1 MSELKFNCPHCKQPL
16 ETSEGMVGQTIEC
29 PFCNASIE
37 LPKPAPQPEPET
49 PPAHT
54 PPPEP
59 AAAPQ
64 PETRDCPFCGEEILA
79 KARKCKH
86 CGEFLDGSSRTAPST
101 PQKKSAEPEKKIW
114 VGHPSGLYYLAYW
127 VFGILL
133 LPFYGIGLVLIIYAI
148 LDQRTRVFTH
158 TSRKVMAEVGIISR
172 TTNEVA
178 IRDIRSINMN
188 QSILERIFG
197 LGSVQIGS
205 AGTGG
210 IEIRFIGIKN
220 PAKVRDAIRKTKDEL
235 GE

>member
-1 MSELKFNCPHCKQPL
+1 MSELKFSCPHCKQPI
-16 ETSEGMVGQTIEC
+16 ETSEGMVGQAIEC

-64 PETRDCPFCGEEILA
+64 LETMDCPFCGEEILA

-86 CGEFLDGSSRTAPST
+86 CGEFLDGSSGTAPSAL
-101 PQKKSAEPEKKIW
+101 QKKSAEPEKRIW
-114 VGHPSGLYYLAYW
+114 EGHPSGLYYLAHW

-158 TSRKVMAEVGIISR
+158 TTRKVMAEVGIISR

-210 IEIRFIGIKN
+210 IEIRFIGITN